1 MVPFSIFTEDGVENI
16 VEDQTISELTCQKER
31 SVFDLGRGLW
41 VASRC
46 PLLSPA
52 PPWTVVESM
61 SGQWVFWNETT
72 GGFPISLTQRVHF
85 TFDVAVFCCFLP
97 IKVVSTM
104 QDKSAC
110 FVSVLIV

>member
-1 MVPFSIFTEDGVENI
+1 MVPFSIFTENGAENI
-16 VEDQTISELTCQKER
+16 VEDQTISELTCQQGR
-31 SVFDLGRGLW
+31 SVFDLDRGLW

-52 PPWTVVESM
+52 PPWTVVETK

-72 GGFPISLTQRVHF
+72 RGFSISLMQCVHF
-85 TFDVAVFCCFLP
+85 IFDVAVFCCFLP

-104 QDKSAC
+104 QGKSAC